1 MDGLLKM
8 ALLLCMVAAG
18 SSVPLPTH
26 PVTSE
31 QFQLITNAI
40 ELLNLAAKGSVFRL
54 LLHDVSLDATRSPQ
68 QLNFT
73 IKETDCFIRE
83 QAEKE
88 NREECDFK
96 DGGIVKECSVNF
108 LTDQGI
114 EAPVVNC
121 TTLEQ
126 KKSLVKRSGK
136 KEGVRRGVKGGNG
149 RGGRGGNGKENGGR
163 GIGGGRRR
171 GLPGR
176 GSPIG
181 RKEIHDEALLIT

>member
-126 KKSLVKRSGK
+126 KVILLLKLLWMFHHREADWLSSSFSFVFHFESSG
-136 KEGVRRGVKGGNG
+136 
-149 RGGRGGNGKENGGR
+149 
-163 GIGGGRRR
+163 IYC
-171 GLPGR
+171 
-176 GSPIG
+176 IFF
-181 RKEIHDEALLIT
+181 A